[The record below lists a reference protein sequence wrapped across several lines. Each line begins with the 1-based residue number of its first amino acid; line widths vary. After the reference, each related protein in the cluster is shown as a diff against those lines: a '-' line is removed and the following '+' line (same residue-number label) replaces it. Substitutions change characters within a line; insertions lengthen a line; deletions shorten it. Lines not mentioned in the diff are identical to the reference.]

1 MNTDIIDKYSEV
13 LKIKN
18 IFDTSLNPSIKKGV
32 KQIIY
37 QPVETGDVYSEN
49 IIQFIFPLFTQE
61 DVNEIRNFIDDKIK
75 NKIEKVL
82 EERKRN
88 FITELSN
95 KL

>member
-18 IFDTSLNPSIKKGV
+18 IFDRTLNPLIRKGPRH
-32 KQIIY
+32 IIY
-37 QPVETGDVYSEN
+37 IPVENSEGLSED
-49 IIQFIFPLFTQE
+49 IITFIFPLFTEE
-61 DVNEIRNFIDDKIK
+61 DLNEIKNFIDDKIK